1 MLNTVNGEL
10 KINDELIVHPEYQFD
25 EFKNTEYYDGQDGI
39 KIIYLEKIQKID
51 TYHYFVNLF
60 FKEKQLYSVSLINCD
75 QNISESNEVDRKTI
89 HDKILSENGIQNN
102 VSYNWGKIISEYDPR
117 SNISSI
123 DIFYNIR

>member
-51 TYHYFVNLF
+51 TYHY
-60 FKEKQLYSVSLINCD
+60 
-75 QNISESNEVDRKTI
+75 
-89 HDKILSENGIQNN
+89 
-102 VSYNWGKIISEYDPR
+102 
-117 SNISSI
+117 
-123 DIFYNIR
+123 

>member
-75 QNISESNEVDRKTI
+75 QNISESNEIDRKTI

-123 DIFYNIR
+123 DIFII

>member
-1 MLNTVNGEL
+1 M
-10 KINDELIVHPEYQFD
+10 
-25 EFKNTEYYDGQDGI
+25 I
-39 KIIYLEKIQKID
+39 K
-51 TYHYFVNLF
+51 
-60 FKEKQLYSVSLINCD
+60 
-75 QNISESNEVDRKTI
+75 NISESNEIDRKTI

>member
-10 KINDELIVHPEYQFD
+10 KINDELIVHLEYQFD

-75 QNISESNEVDRKTI
+75 QNISESNEIDRKTI

>member
-75 QNISESNEVDRKTI
+75 QNISESNEIDRKTI

-102 VSYNWGKIISEYDPR
+102 VSYNWGKIISEYNPR

>member
-75 QNISESNEVDRKTI
+75 QNISESNEIDRKTI

>member
-75 QNISESNEVDRKTI
+75 QNISESNEIDRKTI
-89 HDKILSENGIQNN
+89 HDKILS
-102 VSYNWGKIISEYDPR
+102 
-117 SNISSI
+117 
-123 DIFYNIR
+123 

>member
-25 EFKNTEYYDGQDGI
+25 EFKNTEYYDGQDEI

-75 QNISESNEVDRKTI
+75 QNISESNEIDRKTI

>member
-75 QNISESNEVDRKTI
+75 QNISESNEIDRKTI

-123 DIFYNIR
+123 DIFY

>member
-75 QNISESNEVDRKTI
+75 QNISESNEIDRKTI

-123 DIFYNIR
+123 D

>member
-75 QNISESNEVDRKTI
+75 QNISESNEIGRKTI

>member
-10 KINDELIVHPEYQFD
+10 KINDELIVHHEYQFD

-75 QNISESNEVDRKTI
+75 QNISESNEIDRKTI

>member
-75 QNISESNEVDRKTI
+75 QNISESNEIDRKTI

-123 DIFYNIR
+123 DI

>member
-75 QNISESNEVDRKTI
+75 QNISESNEIDRKTI

-123 DIFYNIR
+123 DIFL

>member
-75 QNISESNEVDRKTI
+75 QNISESNEIDRKTI

-123 DIFYNIR
+123 

>member
-75 QNISESNEVDRKTI
+75 QNISESNEIDRKTI

-123 DIFYNIR
+123 DIFYI

>member
-75 QNISESNEVDRKTI
+75 QNISESNEIDRKTI

-117 SNISSI
+117 
-123 DIFYNIR
+123 

>member
-75 QNISESNEVDRKTI
+75 QNISESNEIDRKTI
-89 HDKILSENGIQNN
+89 HEKILSENGIQNN

>member
-75 QNISESNEVDRKTI
+75 QNISESNEIDRKTI
-89 HDKILSENGIQNN
+89 RDKILSENGIQNN

>member
-75 QNISESNEVDRKTI
+75 QNISESNEIDRKTI
-89 HDKILSENGIQNN
+89 HDKILNENGIQNN

>member
-25 EFKNTEYYDGQDGI
+25 EFKNTVYYDGQDGI

-75 QNISESNEVDRKTI
+75 QNISESNEIDRKTI

>member
-10 KINDELIVHPEYQFD
+10 KINDDLIVQPEFQFD
-25 EFKNTEYYDGQDGI
+25 EFKKTKYYGGQDGI

-75 QNISESNEVDRKTI
+75 QNISESNEIDRKTI
-89 HDKILSENGIQNN
+89 HDKILSENGIQIN

-123 DIFYNIR
+123 DIFYNI

>member
-25 EFKNTEYYDGQDGI
+25 KFKNTEYYDGQDGI

-75 QNISESNEVDRKTI
+75 QNISESNEIDRKTI